1 MREMVME
8 LVLIRAP
15 HRLQWDIVD
24 RAKKMRG
31 VLDAYP
37 IFGRFDVAVLIKGRD
52 FKDIA
57 STAAK
62 VGAIEGIRSTETLPE
77 AD

>member
-1 MREMVME
+1 MVME

-15 HRLQWDIVD
+15 ARLQWDIVE

-31 VLDAYP
+31 VVDAYP
-37 IFGRFDVAVLIKGRD
+37 VFGRFDIAVLIRGRD

-57 STAAK
+57 SLAAK
-62 VGAIEGIRSTETLPE
+62 VAAIEGIRSTETLPE
-77 AD
+77 SD